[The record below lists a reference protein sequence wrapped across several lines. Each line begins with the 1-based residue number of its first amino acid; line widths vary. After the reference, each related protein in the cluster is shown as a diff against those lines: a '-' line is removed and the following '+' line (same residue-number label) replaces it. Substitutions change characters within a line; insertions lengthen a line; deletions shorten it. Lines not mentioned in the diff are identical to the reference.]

1 MEMRC
6 FVELMERKSYFH
18 FFPSLKEVEKEKKR
32 KRNEAGG
39 REKVQIL

>member
-1 MEMRC
+1 MRC

-18 FFPSLKEVEKEKKR
+18 FFPSLKEVEKKKKEEK
-32 KRNEAGG
+32 NEARE